1 MYAQTDFYLGDLVK
15 KPPKWKMSVP
25 LTVHYIEF
33 LTEIKLQVCRVPSAR
48 DGASLQSLKLV

>member
-15 KPPKWKMSVP
+15 KTLKGKKSVP

-33 LTEIKLQVCRVPSAR
+33 LTEIKLQVCRVRSAR
-48 DGASLQSLKLV
+48 DGASLQNLKLV